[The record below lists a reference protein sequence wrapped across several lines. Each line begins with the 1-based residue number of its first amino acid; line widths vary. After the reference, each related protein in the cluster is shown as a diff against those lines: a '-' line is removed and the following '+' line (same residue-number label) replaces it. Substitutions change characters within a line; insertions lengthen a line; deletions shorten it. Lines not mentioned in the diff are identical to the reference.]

1 MTDLDLESVYQ
12 DYLASL
18 QDLTFNSRPI
28 ITNLTIIAQEN
39 DFAARA
45 IVQAIEKQIH
55 ICLPEHKLPVLYLL
69 DSICKN
75 VGGTYVHLFSRNL
88 YNIFME
94 TYNSVDQTTKL
105 KLEKVLITWKSGP
118 SGEPVFSNDNQ
129 PIIQPPLQQQPL
141 PQQYT
146 NTNSIRGYYNTQ
158 QQYVNKPSIPLHNQV
173 FIPPPEQQQ
182 LLQECK
188 SLILSRQQNPS
199 DLTNQNQITYLQKLS
214 EALQQKFVT
223 NEEIQQ
229 IRQMLAANNL
239 EKIQLTSHDI
249 QCKRVGVVA
258 ILYDALPS
266 QCKQCGIR
274 YAKDSKKI
282 GIHLDWHFR
291 QNRKMKEKAKKAQK
305 KFQVFWNDNEEEW
318 MFRNAVEI
326 NDGIICH
333 ATCHADALK
342 LNVGDNKAF

>member
-1 MTDLDLESVYQ
+1 
-12 DYLASL
+12 
-18 QDLTFNSRPI
+18 
-28 ITNLTIIAQEN
+28 
-39 DFAARA
+39 
-45 IVQAIEKQIH
+45 
-55 ICLPEHKLPVLYLL
+55 
-69 DSICKN
+69 
-75 VGGTYVHLFSRNL
+75 
-88 YNIFME
+88 
-94 TYNSVDQTTKL
+94 
-105 KLEKVLITWKSGP
+105 
-118 SGEPVFSNDNQ
+118 
-129 PIIQPPLQQQPL
+129 
-141 PQQYT
+141 
-146 NTNSIRGYYNTQ
+146 
-158 QQYVNKPSIPLHNQV
+158 YVNKPSIPLHNQV

-229 IRQMLAANNL
+229 IRQMLAANMILSPNFNTIQQQQQQHHQQPATSMPQLHLINNNNNHHHHNTQQQQQQQQQQNHHPLSPLFTNIINNDKIFNVKDL
-239 EKIQLTSHDI
+239 EKIQLT
-249 QCKRVGVVA
+249 RVVA

-291 QNRKMKEKAKKAQK
+291 QNRKMKEKAKKAQSRSCNNNNNNDLINESTVVVPLDIEK
-305 KFQVFWNDNEEEW
+305 TNKPCPICKEKFQVFWNDNEEEW

-342 LNVGDNKAF
+342 

>member
-1 MTDLDLESVYQ
+1 
-12 DYLASL
+12 
-18 QDLTFNSRPI
+18 
-28 ITNLTIIAQEN
+28 
-39 DFAARA
+39 
-45 IVQAIEKQIH
+45 
-55 ICLPEHKLPVLYLL
+55 
-69 DSICKN
+69 
-75 VGGTYVHLFSRNL
+75 
-88 YNIFME
+88 
-94 TYNSVDQTTKL
+94 
-105 KLEKVLITWKSGP
+105 
-118 SGEPVFSNDNQ
+118 
-129 PIIQPPLQQQPL
+129 
-141 PQQYT
+141 
-146 NTNSIRGYYNTQ
+146 
-158 QQYVNKPSIPLHNQV
+158 YVNKPSIPLHNQV

-229 IRQMLAANNL
+229 IRQMLAAN
-239 EKIQLTSHDI
+239 
-249 QCKRVGVVA
+249 RVVA

-291 QNRKMKEKAKKAQK
+291 QNRKMKEKAKKAQSRSCNNNNNNDLINESTVVVPLDIEK
-305 KFQVFWNDNEEEW
+305 TNKPCPICKEKFQVFWNDNEEEW